1 MMTITGSVSTTG
13 IVTGYSAG
21 STTISYTGM
30 NGCSRSKVVSVVA
43 AKPGETVS
51 GVAEVAAFN
60 LYPNPTSG
68 SFTIETDVRGSLV
81 VFAYDGKVVSEYQL
95 TEKMTTVS
103 LPSELP
109 AGMYICNFRFD
120 DGTSKTAKLYLQK

>member
-1 MMTITGSVSTTG
+1 
-13 IVTGYSAG
+13 
-21 STTISYTGM
+21 M